1 MRCCT
6 CKQEKDISEFHKN
19 KPSCKECR
27 KIERKKSY
35 EKRKATRYDEILTY
49 NNEWRKNNPDKRLQY
64 NRLYRSRNVER
75 TRLMCNKRYSYAK
88 QARPQW
94 ADPFLIEEIYHLAQ
108 LRNKMTNIKWEVDH
122 IIPLRGTDVC
132 GLHVENN
139 LQVIPRSLNA
149 SKQHRFI
156 KQYNWSEFFQ
166 EG

>member
-35 EKRKATRYDEILTY
+35 ENRKEVAYDEMLAY
-49 NNEWRKNNPDKRLQY
+49 NKEWAKNNPDKRAQY
-64 NRLYRSRNVER
+64 NRTWCSKNRDKSR
-75 TRLMCNKRYSYAK
+75 LHCNKRYSYAK

-94 ADPFLIEEIYHLAQ
+94 ADPFLIEEAYHLAQ
-108 LRNKMTNIKWEVDH
+108 LRTKATGIRWEVDH
-122 IIPLRGTDVC
+122 IIPLRGKDVC

-149 SKQHRFI
+149 SKQHRYI
-156 KQYNWSEFFQ
+156 KQYNWSDFFKA
-166 EG
+166 